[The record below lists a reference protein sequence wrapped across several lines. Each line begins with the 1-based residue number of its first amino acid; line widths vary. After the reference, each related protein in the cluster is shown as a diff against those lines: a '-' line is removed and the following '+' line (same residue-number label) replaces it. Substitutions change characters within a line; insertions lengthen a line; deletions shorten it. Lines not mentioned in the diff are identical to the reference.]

1 MQLQEHTATTK
12 SPFWETDPY
21 FWYPIAAGS
30 AFLLLAILGAF
41 IRRLRRRKVAD
52 IPKLDPEQ
60 LEQLMQ
66 GKPPVLVDLRSPA
79 EFKGAKGHIRGAM
92 NIPLAEL
99 SARLGE
105 LETREARPV
114 VLIDERDAGSL
125 KAARLLQAKGF
136 TWFYVLEGGFHAWRL
151 EHMPTYSGVQK
162 H

>member
-1 MQLQEHTATTK
+1 MPIQEHATTANGA
-12 SPFWETDPY
+12 FWEKDPY
-21 FWYPIAAGS
+21 FWYPIAAG
-30 AFLLLAILGAF
+30 AGFLLLAILVAL

-52 IPKLDPEQ
+52 IPKLDPDQ

-66 GKPPVLVDLRSPA
+66 GRPPILVDLRLPH
-79 EFKGAKGHIRGAM
+79 EFKGPRGHIRGAM

-99 SARLGE
+99 QARLGE
-105 LETREARPV
+105 LEDREPRPI
-114 VLIDERDAGSL
+114 VLIDERNENSL